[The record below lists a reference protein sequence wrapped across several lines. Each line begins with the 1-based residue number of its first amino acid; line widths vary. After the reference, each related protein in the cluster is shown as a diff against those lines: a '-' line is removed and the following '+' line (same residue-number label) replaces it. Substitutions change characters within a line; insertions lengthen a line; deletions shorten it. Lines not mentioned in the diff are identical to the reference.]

1 MWYHVTRGDATLKK
15 NEIML
20 SKEQRKEMEDFSRK
34 GVHSVRLVNR
44 AKIILALDTSEGRK
58 ASKQEEIAERVGVSR
73 QVVNNT
79 RRDFMAAGSVEVF
92 LQRKQRDTPPVAP
105 KITGDV
111 EAKII
116 ALACGKAPEGCSRWT
131 IKLIAERSVELQLI
145 DSISPVSVQR
155 LLKKRNLS
163 LT

>member
-1 MWYHVTRGDATLKK
+1 MKK
-15 NEIML
+15 NAIKL
-20 SKEQRKEMEDFSRK
+20 SVEQRKELEDFSKK

-44 AKIILALDTSEGRK
+44 ARIILALDKSEGRK
-58 ASKQEEIAERVGVSR
+58 AAKQEEIAERIGVSR

-79 RRDFMAAGSVEVF
+79 RRDFLAAESIEAF
-92 LQRKQRDTPPVAP
+92 LQRKKRNTPPVAP

-116 ALACGKAPEGCSRWT
+116 ALACSEAPEGCSRWT
-131 IKLIAERSVELQLI
+131 IKLIAEKSVELQLI

>member
-1 MWYHVTRGDATLKK
+1 MKK
-15 NEIML
+15 NEIKL
-20 SKEQRKEMEDFSRK
+20 SAEQRKEMDDFSRK
-34 GVHSVRLVNR
+34 GVHSIRLVNR
-44 AKIILALDTSEGRK
+44 AKIILPLDSAEGRK
-58 ASKQEEIAERVGVSR
+58 AAKQEEIAERVGVSR

-79 RRDFMAAGSVEVF
+79 RRDFLAAESVEAF
-92 LQRKQRDTPPVAP
+92 LQRKKRKTPPVAP

-131 IKLIAERSVELQLI
+131 IKLIAEKSVELHLI

>member
-1 MWYHVTRGDATLKK
+1 MKK
-15 NEIML
+15 NEIKL
-20 SKEQRKEMEDFSRK
+20 TTEQRKVLDGFSKK

-44 AKIILALDTSEGRK
+44 ARIILALDTSEGRK
-58 ASKQEEIAERVGVSR
+58 AAKQEEIAERIGVSR

-79 RRDFMAAGSVEVF
+79 RRDFLAAESIEVF
-92 LQRKQRDTPPVAP
+92 LQRKKRDTPPVVP

-116 ALACGKAPEGCSRWT
+116 ALACGKAPKGCSRWT

-163 LT
+163 LI

>member
-1 MWYHVTRGDATLKK
+1 MKK
-15 NEIML
+15 NKIIL
-20 SKEQRKEMEDFSRK
+20 SAEQRKELDDFSKR

-58 ASKQEEIAERVGVSR
+58 AAKQEEIAQRVGVSR

-79 RRDFMAAGSVEVF
+79 RRDFLAAESVEAF
-92 LQRKQRDTPPVAP
+92 LQRKKRDTPPVVP

-116 ALACGKAPEGCSRWT
+116 ALACGKAPEGCNRWT

-163 LT
+163 LI